1 MQNICIR
8 LFTLFG
14 YFYSIFLNSSHAIRH
29 GRNLI
34 WAGRPLD
41 YDRASI
47 VGIEGDP
54 DKWVLDKKMTVRQ
67 ISAPSRMWHFRSLAY
82 SYSTKYLYWS
92 ESGLKRIQGL
102 VLDGYKKETDN
113 IFTGTSAEVDGLA
126 VDWISGNVYWTDAI
140 YNWIMMVPLRPNQ
153 KRFKIVTKVGL
164 DKPHGIAV
172 LPQKGYLFWC
182 DWGAN
187 PKIEVS
193 DLIGNNRRTI
203 VNYNMRR
210 PRGLVIDAKESKIY
224 WVDDGQDTIECIQ
237 FNGRARRIIVKDP
250 QADFYG
256 IALYKNILF
265 VTEQSLSEGHLNVYS
280 KLNGKLIISYTLS
293 HIPYGIIMYDETT
306 QPGNSEI
313 CDALECEHFCVHN
326 PIMGPACHCSEG
338 YKLNITDHRTC
349 KVDSQFPQP
358 YHVYSM
364 EEGICSFPPNLA
376 DIDLENMTLSK
387 QCFLLD
393 NKGYLALG
401 MHARRDTLYF
411 STNNTDKW
419 INRVRMEYGASFE
432 DLIGGVGIVRG
443 IVLDWISSNL
453 YWTDS
458 LYRTINVAR
467 ADGMYQ
473 QVLIDSDLE
482 NPIGIAVHPG
492 KSKLFWTD
500 AGKKPKVEWSYLD
513 GSGRSLIT
521 NQDLG
526 SPSHIHIDFMKDI
539 LYWADS
545 ALGNVKEYNFST
557 ETITVLVP
565 KNSGIQGSIYGISIF
580 QDYLIWTDYTTSRNG
595 IHVARLDSLDK
606 VRDIMH
612 PEFGRARDLLT
623 FDASNQPDFET
634 ACADGSCKHLCLPKG
649 EKSYTCRCG
658 LGYQIGENKK
668 ICATDLATDNFLL
681 VTDSYRKQIFQI
693 SMITGKV
700 QALDV
705 RDHFRPLA
713 VDYDPVRRI
722 IYWTDVAHKS
732 IKKAEINGVHETLV
746 KQLTDDS
753 IADGLAIDYVN
764 QLLFYS
770 DAGIR
775 IIGVMTLSA
784 YPFHKTLINSGLEKV
799 RSVIASPIEK
809 RIYWSDWGSDPKI
822 ERCGMDGSER
832 QVIAK
837 FKEGA
842 WPNGLALDVREKRL
856 YWVDARSNK
865 IASMTTDGKHQ
876 YILYNESDAHY
887 FGIALSG
894 DYLYLTDWSR
904 NSLMRLP
911 KKGGQLENFWDGTSK
926 FVRLN
931 DIHAFNSTEIISEVS
946 PCSSESCSHFC
957 LPSPRTIYE
966 IKDPW
971 ICACPDHLVL
981 SSDGH
986 NCVVDEVSEHNS
998 SFAGRHKHRDTTTH
1012 QISSITDESESMN
1025 NRSTQRSLFPSKQ
1038 TKNGSSVTPGKIS
1051 AYVIV
1056 PLILLGAGV
1065 AAFIFLK
1072 RRRAEKNPHY
1082 LLANDD
1088 KYTVDISYRILCQ
1101 DSSKDMNDGVEN
1113 PIESQNSTH
1122 TS

>member
-1 MQNICIR
+1 MTQNQCIR

-14 YFYSIFLNSSHAIRH
+14 YFYCIFLNSSHAIRH

-34 WAGRPLD
+34 WAGRPLNH
-41 YDRASI
+41 DRASI

-67 ISAPSRMWHFRSLAY
+67 ISSPSRMWHFRSLAY

-126 VDWISGNVYWTDAI
+126 VDWISGNLYWTDAI

-153 KRFKIVTKVGL
+153 KRFKIITKVGL

-182 DWGAN
+182 DWGVN

-193 DLIGNNRRTI
+193 DLVGNNRRPI
-203 VNYNMRR
+203 VSNNMRR
-210 PRGLVIDAKESKIY
+210 PRGLVIDAKESMIY

-237 FNGRARRIIVKDP
+237 FNGRARRTLVEDP

-265 VTEQSLSEGHLNVYS
+265 VTEQSRSEGHLNVYS
-280 KLNGKLIISYTLS
+280 KLNGQLIISYTLS
-293 HIPYGIIMYDETT
+293 HIPYGIIMYDEAT

-338 YKLNITDHRTC
+338 YELNITDHRTC
-349 KVDSQFPQP
+349 KVDSEFPQP

-387 QCFLLD
+387 QCFLMD

-411 STNNTDKW
+411 STNNTEKW

-432 DLIGGVGIVRG
+432 YLIGGVGIVRG

-458 LYRTINVAR
+458 LLRTINVAR

-482 NPIGIAVHPG
+482 NPVGIAVHPG

-500 AGKKPKVEWSYLD
+500 AGNSPKVEWSYLD

-521 NQDLG
+521 NRDLG

-557 ETITVLVP
+557 EIITVLVP
-565 KNSGIQGSIYGISIF
+565 KNSGIEGSIYVKAIHCKLLLL
-580 QDYLIWTDYTTSRNG
+580 DYLIWTDYTTSRNG
-595 IHVARLDSLDK
+595 IHVARLDNLDK
-606 VRDIMH
+606 VRDIVH

-634 ACADGSCKHLCLPKG
+634 ACADGSCEHLCLPKG

-668 ICATDLATDNFLL
+668 FCATDLATDNFLL

-713 VDYDPVRRI
+713 VDYDPVRQI

-746 KQLTDDS
+746 KKLTDDS

-809 RIYWSDWGSDPKI
+809 QI
-822 ERCGMDGSER
+822 E
-832 QVIAK
+832 I
-837 FKEGA
+837 
-842 WPNGLALDVREKRL
+842 REKRL

-865 IASMTTDGKHQ
+865 IASMTTDGKQ
-876 YILYNESDAHY
+876 QNVLYSESDAHY

-904 NSLMRLP
+904 NSLMRLS
-911 KKGGQLENFWDGTSK
+911 KRGGQLENFWDGTSK

-966 IKDPW
+966 IQDPW
-971 ICACPDHLVL
+971 ICACPDHLIL

-986 NCVVDEVSEHNS
+986 NCVVDEEQSS
-998 SFAGRHKHRDTTTH
+998 SFAGWHKHRDSTTH

-1025 NRSTQRSLFPSKQ
+1025 NRSTQRALFHSKQ

-1072 RRRAEKNPHY
+1072 RRRAEKNPHC
-1082 LLANDD
+1082 LLENDD
-1088 KYTVDISYRILCQ
+1088 KYSVDISYRILCQ
-1101 DSSKDMNDGVEN
+1101 DSSKDMIDGTEN
-1113 PIESQNSTH
+1113 PIENQNSTH
-1122 TS
+1122 AS